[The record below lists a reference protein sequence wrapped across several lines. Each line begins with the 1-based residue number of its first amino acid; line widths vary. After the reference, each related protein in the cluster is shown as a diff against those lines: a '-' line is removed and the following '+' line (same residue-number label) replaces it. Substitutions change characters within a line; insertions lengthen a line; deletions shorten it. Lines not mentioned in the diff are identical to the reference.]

1 MGFVS
6 SPLRVTG
13 KLAPEGEPWPL
24 VCLQPEPAVWKEVGG
39 PGSGVGG
46 GGSRLAAQGFSSVLA
61 HVRPRAHV
69 PLGGEGR
76 GYHGTGR
83 ADHVQGPATAVVGR
97 IMAVVTGRRWYGET
111 AGSGHRLLL
120 MSEPATDSGMG
131 VGCW

>member
-24 VCLQPEPAVWKEVGG
+24 VCLQPEPA
-39 PGSGVGG
+39 SGVERGRRARLAG
-46 GGSRLAAQGFSSVLA
+46 AGGSRPAAPGFSSVLA

-76 GYHGTGR
+76 GYHRTGR

-97 IMAVVTGRRWYGET
+97 IMAFVTGRRWYGET

-131 VGCW
+131 VGCC

>member
-13 KLAPEGEPWPL
+13 RLAPEGEPWPL
-24 VCLQPEPAVWKEVGG
+24 VCLQPEPAAWKEVGG
-39 PGSGVGG
+39 PGGKAAGQPPQASPPSWPTCALVRTCLSVG
-46 GGSRLAAQGFSSVLA
+46 
-61 HVRPRAHV
+61 
-69 PLGGEGR
+69 EER
-76 GYHGTGR
+76 GYHGTGHT
-83 ADHVQGPATAVVGR
+83 DNVQGPAIAVLGR

-120 MSEPATDSGMG
+120 MSEPAIDSGTG